1 MNRLKL
7 LPVVIVL
14 GIAAL
19 LTLAVRPRA
28 YAQQPA
34 SDTGAKRT
42 VLERHD
48 LSVPGH
54 EGVLVQTELA
64 PGAKEP
70 RHTHPGDIF
79 GYVMEGTITLVADG
93 QPTRTAKAGE
103 VFFVPAGQ
111 IHAGQNNGTTP
122 VKLLVSFFVEKGK
135 PLTSPVE

>member
-1 MNRLKL
+1 MYRLRL
-7 LPVVIVL
+7 VIFVGLATWLAISVQPV
-14 GIAAL
+14 AH
-19 LTLAVRPRA
+19 
-28 YAQQPA
+28 AQQ
-34 SDTGAKRT
+34 GATRT

-48 LSVPGH
+48 LSVPGR
-54 EGVLVQTELA
+54 EGVLVQTVLP

-70 RHTHPGDIF
+70 RHTHPGDF
-79 GYVMEGTITLVADG
+79 LAYVQEGTITLIVDG
-93 QPTRTAKAGE
+93 QPTTTAKAGD

>member
-1 MNRLKL
+1 MNRLRL
-7 LPVVIVL
+7 LPVVILV
-14 GIAAL
+14 G
-19 LTLAVRPRA
+19 LATWLAISVQPVA
-28 YAQQPA
+28 HAQQ
-34 SDTGAKRT
+34 GATRT

-48 LSVPGH
+48 LSVPGR
-54 EGVLVQTELA
+54 EGVLVQTVLA

-70 RHTHPGDIF
+70 RHTHPGDF
-79 GYVMEGTITLVADG
+79 MAYVQEGTITLIADG

-111 IHAGQNNGTTP
+111 IHAGENNGNTP